1 MLLTLLVGL
10 LAPASAADVIVFGD
24 SWAAGSPTA
33 LQQAL
38 RGQGFNDVFV
48 DARGVGGTTA
58 AYWAT
63 EEPDALHE
71 AVSANPDARWVW
83 LSITGNDVFHH
94 YANGNGAMSA
104 ADNEAHLRMMFD
116 GLFAVHPDIKVVL
129 FGYDFVNFEQSV
141 DCILTAFQ
149 IFGTDVTT
157 RKVNEIFL
165 AEVGA
170 VQARVAA
177 DYPQVT
183 YIPDVWGTLQ
193 AAAGVPNAPD
203 VNLPSPKRYYADCIH
218 PTAEGY
224 RKIHDVLVAAYWGDP
239 SSAAWVDDPPQD
251 DAPDTA
257 DTGAEPPDTG
267 PPEPAAPDDAPPDDP
282 IAADGACACA
292 TPLAPSPWIL
302 LVGLAGLVRRRQL
315 PSR

>member
-1 MLLTLLVGL
+1 MLLTLLLGL
-10 LAPASAADVIVFGD
+10 TAPAVADDVIVFGD
-24 SWAAGSPTA
+24 SWAAGSPPA

-38 RGQGFNDVFV
+38 RAQGFHDVFV
-48 DARGVGGTTA
+48 DAQGVGGTTA

-71 AVSANPDARWVW
+71 AVTANPDARWVW

-94 YANGNGAMSA
+94 HANGRAAQSA
-104 ADNEAHLRMMFD
+104 ADNEANLRTMFD
-116 GLFAVHPDIKVVL
+116 DLFAVHPDIKVVM
-129 FGYDFVNFEQSV
+129 FGYDFVNFEQSI

-170 VQARVAA
+170 VQERVAA

-193 AAAGVPNAPD
+193 AAGEVPNAPNLD
-203 VNLPSPKRYYADCIH
+203 LPSPKRYFADCIH

-224 RKIHDVLVAAYWGDP
+224 RKIHDVLVDAYWGDP
-239 SSAAWVDDPPQD
+239 SSAAWVDAAP
-251 DAPDTA
+251 PDTA
-257 DTGAEPPDTG
+257 DTGAAPPDTDT
-267 PPEPAAPDDAPPDDP
+267 PDTAAPDDPPLDGG
-282 IAADGACACA
+282 IAADSTCGCA

-302 LVGLAGLVRRRQL
+302 LVGLAGVFRRRQL